1 MNKSVSQYWVQV
13 FRQRRNVKR
22 TKEAFSAILFVL
34 FVCCVVS
41 GIGSSSSGSG
51 GGGGRGKTWNMQQK
65 KELSYKLFASKKE

>member
-1 MNKSVSQYWVQV
+1 M
-13 FRQRRNVKR
+13 KR

-51 GGGGRGKTWNMQQK
+51 GGGGRGKT
-65 KELSYKLFASKKE
+65 